1 MSQKEKIDKKEH
13 LLEVAERVFG
23 ELGYEGASTRVLA
36 QEAGVN
42 MAMLNYYFGSK
53 DGLLKAVVER
63 RVSSMKKG
71 FEEIARQDISCQEK
85 LTQILQLYVGRVAT
99 SKYLHKIIFREI
111 SVVRSGSDLS
121 DYILEVLHG
130 NAQVV
135 QQIIEEGIRN
145 GEFRAV
151 DAEMTVT
158 SIFGTVFYL
167 INSRRLASKML
178 GMDLFND
185 QVLQEEMKPR
195 LLAYLKDYIQV
206 YLLTDET
213 EK

>member
-1 MSQKEKIDKKEH
+1 MSQKEKTDKKEH

-71 FEEIARQDISCQEK
+71 FEEICRQDISCQEK

-185 QVLQEEMKPR
+185 QVLQEETKPR